1 MDEET
6 RFKVYKDWAER
17 FDCDISSMTM
27 PNVIVR
33 EHSKSLK
40 GYNGIYC
47 FFNGTT
53 NIISSPTKYTS
64 YINRAISGRHP
75 METFDANFLVKS
87 IDVGKYKVIGPAFQG
102 YIDRASFLEASS
114 LEVVELVTSNQLS
127 LLYDLRKSCSETEW
141 EHSSIEINRQP
152 ILARISDERIVAAG
166 SWRVE
171 ESGFLSVGILS
182 HPDYRGKGHAKAVV
196 SALTRKGLE
205 DGFTM
210 HYQTLMSNGSSV
222 AIAKSLGFEK
232 LACTLAI
239 RILE

>member
-1 MDEET
+1 MEKET

-17 FDCDISSMTM
+17 FDCDISSMTI

-33 EHSKSLK
+33 EHSKILK

-53 NIISSPTKYTS
+53 SIISSPTKYTS
-64 YINRAISGRHP
+64 QIKRAINGRQP
-75 METFDANFLVKS
+75 METFDANFLINS
-87 IDVGKYKVIGPAFQG
+87 IGLSKYKVIGPAFQG
-102 YIDRASFLEASS
+102 YIDRDSFLKASS
-114 LEVVELVTSNQLS
+114 LEVVELVTSHQLA
-127 LLYDLRKSCSETEW
+127 LLNDLRESCSETEW
-141 EHSSIEINRQP
+141 EHSSLEINRQP
-152 ILARISDERIVAAG
+152 ILARISDARIIAAG
-166 SWRVE
+166 SWREE
-171 ESGFLSVGILS
+171 ESGFLSIGIIS

-205 DGFTM
+205 NGFTM
-210 HYQTLMSNGSSV
+210 HYQTLMSNISSV

-232 LACTLAI
+232 IACTLAI